1 MLVAFIILCVVSL
14 LFVMAAVV
22 IFLGKGDDLIVGYN
36 LSSTKTRN
44 KYHQVRVRIVV
55 GTLLILIAMIVP
67 SLAALLILGYKEL
80 VMTLISPIAFI
91 LIAATFT
98 AIHLWAR
105 KK

>member
-14 LFVMAAVV
+14 LFFIAAVV
-22 IFLGKGDDLIVGYN
+22 ILLGKGDDLIVGYN
-36 LSSTKTRN
+36 LSSSKTRN
-44 KYHQVRVRIVV
+44 KYHQVRLRVVV
-55 GTLLILIAMIVP
+55 GTLLILIAIIVP
-67 SLAALLILGYKEL
+67 SLAVMLIQGYREL